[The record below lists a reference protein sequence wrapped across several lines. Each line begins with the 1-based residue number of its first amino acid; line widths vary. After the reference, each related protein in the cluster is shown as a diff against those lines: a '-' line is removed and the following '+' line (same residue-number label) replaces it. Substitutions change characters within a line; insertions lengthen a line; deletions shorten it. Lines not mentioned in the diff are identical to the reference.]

1 MLLLNLSMFVTGK
14 GQEQQCWKRC
24 ERFLRGHD
32 GVGSLG
38 RYFSSWSYCTE
49 KSTLRGLFE
58 MLETYSNLDNQ
69 ADIQSLLHIEC
80 WHCISNFRQVFT
92 SGQTLHN
99 WRNKWCAVITID
111 YIYTS
116 SLFNMQM
123 NSVYTNSE
131 PSVYRHRHRWSHYL
145 YPWDPHKLH
154 ILTILLPNLM
164 WNYVNNI
171 IKCSIIGISE
181 PWTIQQT
188 TIWSP
193 EAPLTE

>member
-1 MLLLNLSMFVTGK
+1 
-14 GQEQQCWKRC
+14 
-24 ERFLRGHD
+24 
-32 GVGSLG
+32 
-38 RYFSSWSYCTE
+38 
-49 KSTLRGLFE
+49 LRGLFE

-123 NSVYTNSE
+123 NSYTRIQNPRYIDIVIDGATTCTLE
-131 PSVYRHRHRWSHYL
+131 T
-145 YPWDPHKLH
+145 
-154 ILTILLPNLM
+154 LTSYI
-164 WNYVNNI
+164 Y
-171 IKCSIIGISE
+171 
-181 PWTIQQT
+181 
-188 TIWSP
+188 
-193 EAPLTE
+193 